1 MYSPNFYRLDETSF
15 KSIQLIQKYPF
26 ALLLSSSGEQVSH
39 LPFMFE
45 NSDNT
50 SLVAHMAR
58 ANPHWRELQSKP
70 KSKIIFQGPH
80 GYISPS
86 WYRPEKDNVPTWNYA
101 VTHVT
106 GEFEIISEARLAYSL
121 MSRMVS
127 FFESKYETNW
137 QLPENEKAVED
148 LMKGIVVFKIVNLKF
163 ESKFK
168 LGQMLDLAD
177 RNNVI
182 AELNNKRG
190 DELKNLA
197 DLMAQT

>member
-1 MYSPNFYRLDETSF
+1 
-15 KSIQLIQKYPF
+15 
-26 ALLLSSSGEQVSH
+26 
-39 LPFMFE
+39 
-45 NSDNT
+45 
-50 SLVAHMAR
+50 MAR
-58 ANPHWRELQSKP
+58 IAIEAKKQNY
-70 KSKIIFQGPH
+70 FQGPH

-197 DLMAQT
+197 DLMAQI

>member
-106 GEFEIISEARLAYSL
+106 GEFEIISEPRLAYSL
-121 MSRMVS
+121 MGRMVS